1 MSCNLTVRGETEAW
15 GTCSTNILD
24 YALAERINSHYVHF
38 KHLSEA
44 GSNL

>member
-24 YALAERINSHYVHF
+24 YALAERGYVELIHTMYI
-38 KHLSEA
+38 LST
-44 GSNL
+44 